1 MGNLKLGCSPLTGT
15 IYAGKVTKTGMWAA
29 GKQDVTESAPG
40 AVAEHLL
47 KQDCSYEYTIGSEKY
62 RLKLVKVV
70 PKSEAPAAPALED
83 KWISVKERLPEPSQ
97 ACNFVI
103 DMPDSTRHRKVYGG
117 TYTGD
122 PGSER
127 EDRRNEFSTPGI
139 GWNASHWQPSPE
151 PPQR

>member
-15 IYAGKVTKTGMWAA
+15 IYAGNQNKDKSWTP
-29 GKQDVTESAPG
+29 GKQDVTDTALR

-47 KQDCSYEYTIGSEKY
+47 SQRCSYEYFIVDGKY

-70 PKSEAPAAPALED
+70 PKSEAPAAPAPEE
-83 KWISVKERLPEPSQ
+83 KWISVKERLPEPFQ

-103 DMPDSTRHRKVYGG
+103 DMPDTTRHRKVYGG

-122 PGSER
+122 PGSEH

-139 GWNASHWQPSPE
+139 AWNASDWLPAPE
-151 PPQR
+151 PPKQ